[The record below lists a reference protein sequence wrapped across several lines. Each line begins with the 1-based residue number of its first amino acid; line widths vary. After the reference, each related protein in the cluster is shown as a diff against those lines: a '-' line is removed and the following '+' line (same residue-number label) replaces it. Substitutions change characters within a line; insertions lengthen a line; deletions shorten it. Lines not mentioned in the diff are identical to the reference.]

1 MAEGKKEKKKLV
13 TQEDIMK
20 MLDTCYDKSLHG
32 INKVSPPIEQFAND
46 YLKKEQDKK
55 KATKEM
61 LKIRLLN
68 APLRGLLQV
77 LVEQL
82 QCL

>member
-1 MAEGKKEKKKLV
+1 MAENKKGKKKLG

-61 LKIRLLN
+61 LKNQI
-68 APLRGLLQV
+68 AK
-77 LVEQL
+77 
-82 QCL
+82 

>member
-46 YLKKEQDKK
+46 YLKKK